1 MKKYC
6 FALDLKDDPDLIAEY
21 EAIHQRIWPEIEE
34 SMFQSGITQMEIYR
48 AGDRMF
54 MIMEVTDDFSFEK
67 KTEADL
73 ANPVVQKWEAY
84 MWSFQKS
91 LPFAVKDEKWV
102 MMNKIFDL
110 KESTGL

>member
-1 MKKYC
+1 MRKYC
-6 FALDLKDDPDLIAEY
+6 FALDLIDNPERIAEY

-34 SMFQSGITQMEIYR
+34 SMFEAGITQMEIYR

-73 ANPVVQKWEAY
+73 SSEIVQKWEAY
-84 MWSFQKS
+84 MWTFQKA
-91 LPFAVKDEKWV
+91 LPFAGKNEKWV